1 MYEDLNEELMTNR
14 ASGDKIRF
22 MLSVPDMDKRTI
34 LDKDNTMGMLRM
46 QAFVHGNN
54 LDKILP

>member
-14 ASGDKIRF
+14 AFGDKIRF

-34 LDKDNTMGMLRM
+34 LDKDNTMGTLRM
-46 QAFVHGNN
+46 QALVHGNN
-54 LDKILP
+54 LDKIFP

>member
-1 MYEDLNEELMTNR
+1 
-14 ASGDKIRF
+14 

-34 LDKDNTMGMLRM
+34 LDKHNTMGTLRM
-46 QAFVHGNN
+46 QALVHGNN

>member
-1 MYEDLNEELMTNR
+1 MYEDLYEELMTNR

-46 QAFVHGNN
+46 QALVHGNN